1 MEDIFSGLYVLIQ
14 QLVRLLQLVGLPVFT
29 VLFIIGLLFLLTAGK
44 NPIRKRRGYIFAI
57 IFGVGALLIAYL
69 PVITHMFGNSTPTVV
84 DKNDD
89 IVGMVDSAAILGP
102 NLFKGVWYVS
112 VPVVFTMFYM
122 GMLMRSVAGKNPQRK
137 RLGLG
142 MMIFSPIVLGLAYAV
157 PILTKM
163 L

>member
-1 MEDIFSGLYVLIQ
+1 MEDILSGFYVLIQ
-14 QLVRLLQLVGLPVFT
+14 QMVRLLQLVGLPVFA

-57 IFGVGALLIAYL
+57 VFGIGALLIAYL
-69 PVITHMFGNSTPTVV
+69 PVITHMFGNSTPAAV

-89 IVGMVDSAAILGP
+89 IVEMVGSAAILGP
-102 NLFKGVWYVS
+102 NLFKGVWYIS
-112 VPVVFTMFYM
+112 IPVVFTMFYM
-122 GMLMRSVAGKNPQRK
+122 GMLIRSVAGKNPQRK

-142 MMIFSPIVLGLAYAV
+142 MMIFSPLVLGAAYVV